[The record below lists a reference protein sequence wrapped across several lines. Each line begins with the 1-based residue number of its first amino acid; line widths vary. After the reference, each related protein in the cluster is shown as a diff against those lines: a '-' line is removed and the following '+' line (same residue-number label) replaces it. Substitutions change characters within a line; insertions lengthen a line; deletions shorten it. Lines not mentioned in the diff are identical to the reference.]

1 MQDREAGNKALEQGD
16 LGPAPVR
23 GPLVSASGQGHG
35 HCPWLP
41 AFIGGV
47 GRGLVRS
54 KRSLSPATGKE
65 GHMGRLES
73 ICEERSCIKSWSHR
87 FHLPMRVRMR
97 REVLEEKM
105 KI

>member
-1 MQDREAGNKALEQGD
+1 M
-16 LGPAPVR
+16 LGSSSNMR
-23 GPLVSASGQGHG
+23 GMVFGRLVE
-35 HCPWLP
+35 
-41 AFIGGV
+41 
-47 GRGLVRS
+47 GLGLARS